1 MTEAGDRPPA
11 RPSGSLWRT
20 MRTIAWAL
28 FGVRNADRHRQ
39 DQESLRPLQVLGMG
53 LLALVLLVLLLMA
66 LVNWLV

>member
-1 MTEAGDRPPA
+1 
-11 RPSGSLWRT
+11 

-28 FGVRNADRHRQ
+28 FGVRNAVRLRQ

>member
-11 RPSGSLWRT
+11 RPSASLWRT

-39 DQESLRPLQVLGMG
+39 DQESLRPLQELGMG